1 TPLASFRCF
10 AKCSGG
16 VSNARLR
23 SCIILFKNFENNGSE
38 LIRTGGLVERLR
50 KIRSRPA
57 YILAKCVN

>member
-1 TPLASFRCF
+1 RCF

-16 VSNARLR
+16 VSNVRLR

-50 KIRSRPA
+50 SIRDSGYLEKSGKRCWSH
-57 YILAKCVN
+57 ITH